1 MNKVISLG
9 FILTTMA
16 CSGSSTPESSG
27 DCASIQD
34 TMQRDDCYR
43 QQIVALPPAE
53 IDQIIQ
59 LGNKMVDPMIRGAAV
74 AEWIKDHNNEIN
86 QQKGQELCALLDG
99 RDRSYCMRRL
109 SSPHLRR

>member
-1 MNKVISLG
+1 MIRIVYLG
-9 FILTTMA
+9 LIFTTFA
-16 CSGSSTPESSG
+16 CSGSNTSETSG
-27 DCASIQD
+27 DCDSLQD

-43 QQIVALPPAE
+43 QKIVTLSPSE
-53 IDQIIQ
+53 IDQIIA

>member
-1 MNKVISLG
+1 
-9 FILTTMA
+9 
-16 CSGSSTPESSG
+16 
-27 DCASIQD
+27 
-34 TMQRDDCYR
+34 MQRDDCYR
-43 QQIVALPPAE
+43 QKIVNLPPAE